1 MEKLQ
6 SKAADNG
13 IDMSVEH
20 FLMIVSCYW
29 QSQPQDTTKLPVLKK
44 YSVYGSLRG
53 RRPATLSKKNLPI
66 DIPKATWTLG

>member
-20 FLMIVSCYW
+20 FLMIVLLLTEPTPGHNETASVKKILSLW
-29 QSQPQDTTKLPVLKK
+29 QPKRPQACNFVKEEPPHR
-44 YSVYGSLRG
+44 YS
-53 RRPATLSKKNLPI
+53 
-66 DIPKATWTLG
+66 